1 MDPECG
7 IADHLCV
14 HDQIMFLHITYRSR
28 HCWTG
33 VALQG
38 AGCSCDTEFLRNSQL
53 SDARFWCTEMAIY
66 NYDGD
71 HHSILHFF
79 DILYSIPLYCTSCK
93 PCRIYTCANRVV
105 IPRSKKTGFSRTHP
119 VLLLK
124 HVSSQPIKHSS
135 IHSAFNLAPIS
146 VHWFRAAATHAV
158 PGTPQRFSPAI
169 CSSFLICLS
178 LEYA

>member
-1 MDPECG
+1 MHILTQIMCVDSYIYNFPYMDPECG

-79 DILYSIPLYCTSCK
+79 DILYSIPLYCTFVSHAG
-93 PCRIYTCANRVV
+93 Y
-105 IPRSKKTGFSRTHP
+105 IPAQTELWYLGARKLDLAGLILYYCWKMFHP
-119 VLLLK
+119 
-124 HVSSQPIKHSS
+124 
-135 IHSAFNLAPIS
+135 
-146 VHWFRAAATHAV
+146 
-158 PGTPQRFSPAI
+158 
-169 CSSFLICLS
+169 S
-178 LEYA
+178 L